1 MLDWVIAHPN
11 AATALATMSLVAV
24 GLFIGGGQIA
34 VIWVGIRAMDRS
46 SAARKADRDAAQEDA
61 RKRFEA
67 DERRHEEA
75 MKALAREEA
84 ASTHRHEEAM
94 KALAREE
101 ADSAHRHREAME
113 ALARQADDTA
123 HRHEE
128 SMEALTRRHE
138 ESMAALKALI
148 ERTAPQPAPA
158 G

>member
-1 MLDWVIAHPN
+1 MQLDRARGARHHERMLDWVIAHPN

-24 GLFIGGGQIA
+24 GLFIGSGQIA
-34 VIWVGIRAMDRS
+34 VIWIGIRAMDRS

-84 ASTHRHEEAM
+84 V
-94 KALAREE
+94 
-101 ADSAHRHREAME
+101 SAHRHREAME
-113 ALARQADDTA
+113 ALERQADDSTR
-123 HRHEE
+123 RHEE
-128 SMEALTRRHE
+128 SMEALTHRHE

>member
-1 MLDWVIAHPN
+1 
-11 AATALATMSLVAV
+11 MSLVPV

-34 VIWVGIRAMDRS
+34 VIWIGIRAMDRS

-84 ASTHRHEEAM
+84 
-94 KALAREE
+94 
-101 ADSAHRHREAME
+101 
-113 ALARQADDTA
+113 DTA
-123 HRHEE
+123 HRQ
-128 SMEALTRRHE
+128 E

-148 ERTAPQPAPA
+148 ERTAPRPAPA